1 MGTIFSRVKL
11 SGKHVAALLALMLLS
26 AVTAMLLPTALASM
40 IDIGVAGENRNTI
53 LIIAAVMATLA
64 ILGCL
69 FNMAATVLSAKVST
83 KFAADLRREIF
94 HQVQDFSAAEMER
107 FGTASLVTR
116 STSDVTNIQMFLSL
130 LLRLG
135 VTAPLMA
142 VAGLVLS
149 SLTGGE
155 LSSVLSL
162 AIPAL
167 IIGVG
172 VILIFVSRYSVT
184 LRQRI
189 DRLNKIFLETLEG
202 VRVIRAFNRQGKEME
217 RFSQANG
224 ELASMTIL
232 SGRVTAL
239 LMPVIQVIFGVT
251 TAAVMGMGSWYVSA
265 GEMAVGDLVA
275 NSQYIS
281 MILAAIMMLALVIM
295 LFPVSYAC
303 AKRIAEVLNTESSI
317 KDGRYSAA
325 LRKGRACVA
334 FDHVTFTY
342 PGADEPVLKDV
353 SFECRAGEV
362 TAIIGRTGCGK
373 SSILKLIPR
382 LYDATVGH
390 VYVDDMNVK
399 QYKLNE
405 LRDLIGYIPQKN
417 VLFSGD
423 VASNLRFGDQD
434 SSEEQ

>member
-1 MGTIFSRVKL
+1 
-11 SGKHVAALLALMLLS
+11 
-26 AVTAMLLPTALASM
+26 
-40 IDIGVAGENRNTI
+40 
-53 LIIAAVMATLA
+53 
-64 ILGCL
+64 
-69 FNMAATVLSAKVST
+69 
-83 KFAADLRREIF
+83 
-94 HQVQDFSAAEMER
+94 AEMER

-232 SGRVTAL
+232 SACGL
-239 LMPVIQVIFGVT
+239 L
-251 TAAVMGMGSWYVSA
+251 
-265 GEMAVGDLVA
+265 
-275 NSQYIS
+275 
-281 MILAAIMMLALVIM
+281 
-295 LFPVSYAC
+295 C
-303 AKRIAEVLNTESSI
+303 A
-317 KDGRYSAA
+317 D
-325 LRKGRACVA
+325 
-334 FDHVTFTY
+334 FQH
-342 PGADEPVLKDV
+342 PGALPA
-353 SFECRAGEV
+353 FCREAVPKQPGMI
-362 TAIIGRTGCGK
+362 TAVVCK
-373 SSILKLIPR
+373 AL
-382 LYDATVGH
+382 D
-390 VYVDDMNVK
+390 
-399 QYKLNE
+399 
-405 LRDLIGYIPQKN
+405 
-417 VLFSGD
+417 
-423 VASNLRFGDQD
+423 
-434 SSEEQ
+434 